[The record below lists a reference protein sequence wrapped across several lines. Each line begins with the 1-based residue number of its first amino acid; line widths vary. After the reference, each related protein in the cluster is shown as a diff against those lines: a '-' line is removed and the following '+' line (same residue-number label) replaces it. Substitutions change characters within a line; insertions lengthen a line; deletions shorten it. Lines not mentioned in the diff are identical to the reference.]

1 VKGARGKTTMT
12 TTWERGGERAGT
24 TGLRMAHRN
33 LAAEYGPG
41 QQAQAQTLPGLAVA
55 VDDLWQP

>member
-1 VKGARGKTTMT
+1 MT